1 MAFLGGA
8 LGKLKARRGGRRK
21 KRGLKG
27 FMQRVLPGG
36 KSGYERPR
44 PGSRRPTRR
53 PMGGMIS
60 KLRKKREPGAFGE

>member
-1 MAFLGGA
+1 MAFLGAA
-8 LGKLKARRGGRRK
+8 LGNLKKRRSGRRK
-21 KRGLKG
+21 KKGFKG

-44 PGSRRPTRR
+44 PQSRR

-60 KLRKKREPGAFGE
+60 KLRKRRDPGAFGG